1 LAGVLFFNNA
11 FATVIAQQ
19 TETGATIYFFRY
31 DAPTQI
37 LSQSFTLSSSADLG
51 SIETKL
57 VRSMNNVMTGTVQL
71 LIQDNFQADTICTST
86 NTIDANDISTD
97 FSTPTFTIHTFNFSS
112 CSLNSGNEYWF
123 TFDASISVPNSNFLF
138 SASDFNTPFTDGY
151 LCRTDTYPSCFSYPP
166 GYDAYFVMN
175 DATPPITPLEITYPA
190 DTQILTSGYVA
201 VSGTCNSLETNNRR
215 DIYIQ
220 ATNTTTGDIINGNNS
235 EFCQDN
241 DTFDVDIPEITFLL
255 YDGDWELTAVACGE
269 VPFACT
275 PETTPITITITDPNA
290 PIAPPPV
297 TPCEGTNLIEDI
309 GCAITNKLQDILK
322 YLFLPS
328 QTAFNG
334 FTQIKTSIENKPPF
348 GYFTSVNTALN
359 DLEIGTPDLVLAGI
373 ASLGVIFNPIRTIMT
388 SILWILFA
396 IWLIHR
402 VRSIET

>member
-1 LAGVLFFNNA
+1 MKKFFISGFFILAGVLFFNNA

-97 FSTPTFTIHTFNFSS
+97 FSTPTFTIHTFNFS
-112 CSLNSGNEYWF
+112 C
-123 TFDASISVPNSNFLF
+123 
-138 SASDFNTPFTDGY
+138 
-151 LCRTDTYPSCFSYPP
+151 CSYPP

-241 DTFDVDIPEITFLL
+241 DTFDVDIPE
-255 YDGDWELTAVACGE
+255 
-269 VPFACT
+269 
-275 PETTPITITITDPNA
+275 
-290 PIAPPPV
+290 
-297 TPCEGTNLIEDI
+297 
-309 GCAITNKLQDILK
+309 
-322 YLFLPS
+322 
-328 QTAFNG
+328 
-334 FTQIKTSIENKPPF
+334 
-348 GYFTSVNTALN
+348 
-359 DLEIGTPDLVLAGI
+359 
-373 ASLGVIFNPIRTIMT
+373 
-388 SILWILFA
+388 
-396 IWLIHR
+396 
-402 VRSIET
+402 